1 MDDPPDGRVDI
12 CASAFAGKILGVGD
26 DVKLER
32 LQYTKQHRPS
42 TKTLQAIELQH
53 A

>member
-1 MDDPPDGRVDI
+1 MDDQPDDRVDI
-12 CASAFAGKILGVGD
+12 CASAFAGQILGVGD

-32 LQYTKQHRPS
+32 LQDTEQHRPS
-42 TKTLQAIELQH
+42 TETLQAVELQH